1 MNKIILE
8 TDLVDKAHEATHKI
22 RQPSWAAHC
31 AALSINLDEAE
42 EEAEK
47 ERRRPTIRM
56 KTPAYDF
63 KPTPLCVVIPPQA
76 RVPIP
81 PTPLKVKP
89 AEESDLD
96 WEV

>member
-1 MNKIILE
+1 MNRE
-8 TDLVDKAHEATHKI
+8 TVEVDVVAKAHKATHNI

-47 ERRRPTIRM
+47 FRTRPTIKI

-63 KPTPLCVVIPPQA
+63 RPTPLCVVIPPQA
-76 RVPIP
+76 RAPIP
-81 PTPLKVKP
+81 PTPLKVEP
-89 AEESDLD
+89 VEELDLN
-96 WEV
+96 WEP